1 MATTQ
6 AQLNQTA
13 ANIAQTVITN
23 IRNGSGAGN
32 PNELILDLANA
43 VLALVAYNQND
54 TAATVS
60 TTGAYSQNVSITGLK
75 IAPKSR

>member
-13 ANIAQTVITN
+13 ANIAQTVIIN
-23 IRNGSGAGN
+23 IQNGSGGGN
-32 PNELILDLANA
+32 PNELIRDLANA

-54 TAATVS
+54 TAATIA
-60 TTGAYSQNVSITGLK
+60 TTGAYSNSVPVTGLK